1 MSLRDK
7 IVWITGAS
15 SGIGLAATREFLKRG
30 SLVIVSA
37 RRRAELEKL
46 AQDAEPGQV
55 HVLPVDLSQADG
67 LEDVCQQALAW
78 KGRVDVLVNNA
89 GVSQRSL
96 ALETDLETC
105 RKIMELNFFAPVALS
120 RGVIPS
126 MIENKEGR
134 IVIVSSVAGFVGT
147 PKRSSYSAS
156 KHACQGWFDSLRA
169 ELDGTGVS
177 VTVVAP
183 GYVSTDITQSAL
195 TGQGQKHGQ
204 SDQGNAQG
212 ISPEAC
218 ARALVKATEKRRR
231 EVYVGGKETYAI
243 YLKRWFPG
251 LVAKIV
257 PGASPK

>member
-7 IVWITGAS
+7 VVWITGAS
-15 SGIGLAATREFLKRG
+15 SGIGLAATKEFLKRDAF
-30 SLVIVSA
+30 VIVSA
-37 RRRAELEKL
+37 RRKNELEKL
-46 AQDAEPGQV
+46 AGDAAPGRV
-55 HVLPVDLSQADG
+55 HVLPVDLSQADQ
-67 LEDVCQQALAW
+67 LDEICQKALAW

-89 GVSQRSL
+89 GISQRSL
-96 ALETDLETC
+96 ALETDLQTC
-105 RKIMELNFFAPVALS
+105 RKIMELNFFAPVALCQ
-120 RGVIPS
+120 GIVPS
-126 MIENKEGR
+126 MIENKDGR

-195 TGQGQKHGQ
+195 TGQGEKHGQ

-212 ISPEAC
+212 ITPEAC
-218 ARALVKATEKRRR
+218 AQTLVKATERRQR
-231 EVYVGGKETYAI
+231 EVYIGGKETYAI

>member
-7 IVWITGAS
+7 VVWITGAS
-15 SGIGLAATREFLKRG
+15 SGIGLAATKEFLGRG
-30 SLVIVSA
+30 SFVIVSA
-37 RRRAELEKL
+37 RREPELKKL
-46 AQDAEPGQV
+46 AENYDEDRIY
-55 HVLPVDLSQADG
+55 VLPVDLSQADKI
-67 LEDVCQQALAW
+67 EETCQKALAW

-89 GVSQRSL
+89 GISQRSL

-105 RKIMELNFFAPVALS
+105 RKIMELNFFAPVALC
-120 RGVIPS
+120 RGIAPS
-126 MIENKEGR
+126 MIENKDGR

-169 ELDGTGVS
+169 ELNGTGVS

-183 GYVSTDITQSAL
+183 GYVSTDITRSAL
-195 TGQGQKHGQ
+195 KGSGEKHGQ

-212 ISPEAC
+212 ISAEAC
-218 ARALVKATEKRRR
+218 ASALVEATEKRKR
-231 EVYVGGKETYAI
+231 EIYIGGKETYAI

-257 PGASPK
+257 PKASPK